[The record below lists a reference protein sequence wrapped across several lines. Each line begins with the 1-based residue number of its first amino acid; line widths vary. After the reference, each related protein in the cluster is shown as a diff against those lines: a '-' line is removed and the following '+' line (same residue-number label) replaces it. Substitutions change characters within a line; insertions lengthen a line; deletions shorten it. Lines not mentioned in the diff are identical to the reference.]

1 MAGAIDNTQALEF
14 LEAYA
19 RYAMHEH
26 AAIEPRGYDSARR
39 RAEIHADIDAT
50 LDKIAEYKAL
60 A

>member
-1 MAGAIDNTQALEF
+1 MAAIDPDQAAEF
-14 LEAYA
+14 LEAYI

-39 RAEIHADIDAT
+39 RAEIRADIDASF
-50 LDKIAEYKAL
+50 DKLAEYRAS